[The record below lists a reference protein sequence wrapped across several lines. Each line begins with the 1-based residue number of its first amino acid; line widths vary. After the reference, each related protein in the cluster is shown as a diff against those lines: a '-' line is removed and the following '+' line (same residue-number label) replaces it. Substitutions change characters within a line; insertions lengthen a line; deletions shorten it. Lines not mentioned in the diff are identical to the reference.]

1 VKINKTNI
9 LIMMKKVM
17 MITCLLT
24 AYLVN
29 GQAFTG
35 KGDKK
40 FQMGASLQNHA
51 TGIFVSFD
59 YGLGENFSIG
69 ATTSYALAVASD
81 IDADFGDRYDVTARF
96 NANIG
101 NVLNISENFDLYPG
115 INFSL
120 KNFGGHV
127 GARYFFSKGFGLFTE
142 GTFPI
147 AKYDTGD
154 LTYAEQINNQFVVN
168 VGAVFNL
175 N

>member
-1 VKINKTNI
+1 
-9 LIMMKKVM
+9 
-17 MITCLLT
+17 MIIACLLT
-24 AYLVN
+24 GYLVN
-29 GQAFTG
+29 AQAFSG
-35 KGDKK
+35 SGDTKM
-40 FQMGASLQNHA
+40 QIGASLQEHA
-51 TGIFVSFD
+51 TGLYMSFD

-69 ATTSYALAVASD
+69 AVSSYALGVAS
-81 IDADFGDRYDVTARF
+81 ITDAKFQDRFDVKARF

-101 NVLNISENFDLYPG
+101 NVLNIDENFDLYPG

-142 GTFPI
+142 AAFPI
-147 AKYDTGD
+147 AKYNNDT
-154 LTYAEQINNQFVVN
+154 LTYAEKINNQFVVN